1 MTSSTCRYDTG
12 FNIANI
18 RFSGRIVVLMAAD
31 MLLGDEGRWH
41 GLTANGTAAFLD
53 SGAPRMIVLSR
64 MELDS
69 SIVHCCNMTIH
80 YACHDAFVFRSPLHF
95 GVRLK
100 NFDFQQN
107 IWQV

>member
-18 RFSGRIVVLMAAD
+18 RFSGRIVALMAAD

-41 GLTANGTAAFLD
+41 GLTANGTATFLD

-69 SIVHCCNMTIH
+69 SIVQCCNMTIH

-100 NFDFQQN
+100 SFDFQQN